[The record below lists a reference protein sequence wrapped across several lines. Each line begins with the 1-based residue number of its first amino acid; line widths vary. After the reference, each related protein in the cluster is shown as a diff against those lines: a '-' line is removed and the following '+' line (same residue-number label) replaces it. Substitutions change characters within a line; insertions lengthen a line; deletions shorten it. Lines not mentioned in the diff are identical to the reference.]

1 MVGSEPDLPN
11 GQSPRNARLG
21 SQPRGG
27 HPMLKLSDIKS
38 SEEELREYYGTTKTA
53 ARL

>member
-1 MVGSEPDLPN
+1 
-11 GQSPRNARLG
+11 
-21 SQPRGG
+21 
-27 HPMLKLSDIKS
+27 MLKLSDIKS